1 MDLKGLKILKIYFLV
16 MIFVTGACITD
27 YIPKAQAARAEVSRI
42 EAIQWPADEEG
53 MINEYEGI
61 IRFHVIANSDSDEDQ
76 ELKFKVRNRVLAKV
90 QNALEGSQ
98 GAAETRKYIEENL
111 EEIEACALQCVRAE
125 GYDYDVKA
133 RIGVTAIPAKEYDDV
148 YFPAGSYEALTI
160 TIGEGKGQN
169 WWCVV
174 FPPLCLVDARES
186 GYEEMFDKDIQGR
199 LVLKSKVLELLKN
212 GGIKKYEQKS
222 RGENLCSF
230 ASLLYVWRSI

>member
-1 MDLKGLKILKIYFLV
+1 MNLRGLKIFFLL
-16 MIFVTGACITD
+16 FVFVVGLCMAY
-27 YIPKAQAARAEVSRI
+27 YIPKAQAARAEINRI
-42 EAIQWPADEEG
+42 QQTQWPADEEG

-76 ELKFKVRNRVLAKV
+76 ELKFKVRNRVLGKV

-98 GAAETRKYIEENL
+98 GAAQTRAYIEKNL
-111 EEIEACALQCVRAE
+111 EEIEACARQCVRAE
-125 GYDYDVKA
+125 GYDYNVKA
-133 RIGVTAIPAKEYDDV
+133 RIGVTAIPAKQYDDV

-186 GYEEMFDKDIQGR
+186 GHDELFAEDAQGR
-199 LVLKSKVLELLKN
+199 LVLKSKVVELLKK
-212 GGIKKYEQKS
+212 GGIKKQAKIGEQ
-222 RGENLCSF
+222 N
-230 ASLLYVWRSI
+230 

>member
-1 MDLKGLKILKIYFLV
+1 MDLRGLKIYFILL
-16 MIFVTGACITD
+16 IFVVGLCMAD
-27 YIPKAQAARAEVSRI
+27 YIPKAQAARAEINRI
-42 EAIQWPADEEG
+42 QQTQWPADEEG

-76 ELKFKVRNRVLAKV
+76 ELKFKVRNRVLGKV

-98 GAAETRKYIEENL
+98 GAAQTRAYIEKNL
-111 EEIEACALQCVRAE
+111 EEIEACARQCVRAE
-125 GYDYDVKA
+125 GYDYNVKA
-133 RIGVTAIPAKEYDDV
+133 RIGVTAIPAKQYDDV

-186 GYEEMFDKDIQGR
+186 GHDELFAEDAQGR
-199 LVLKSKVLELLKN
+199 LVLKSKVVELLKK
-212 GGIKKYEQKS
+212 GGIKN
-222 RGENLCSF
+222 R
-230 ASLLYVWRSI
+230 

>member
-1 MDLKGLKILKIYFLV
+1 M
-16 MIFVTGACITD
+16 AD
-27 YIPKAQAARAEVSRI
+27 YIPKAQAARAEINRI
-42 EAIQWPADEEG
+42 QQTQWPADEEG

-76 ELKFKVRNRVLAKV
+76 ELKFKVRNRVLGKV

-98 GAAETRKYIEENL
+98 GAAQTRAYIEKNL
-111 EEIEACALQCVRAE
+111 EEIEACARQCVRAE
-125 GYDYDVKA
+125 GYDYNVKA
-133 RIGVTAIPAKEYDDV
+133 RIGVTAIPAKQYDDV

-186 GYEEMFDKDIQGR
+186 GHDELFAEDAQGR
-199 LVLKSKVLELLKN
+199 LVLKSKVVELLKK
-212 GGIKKYEQKS
+212 GGIKKQAKIGEQ
-222 RGENLCSF
+222 N
-230 ASLLYVWRSI
+230 

>member
-1 MDLKGLKILKIYFLV
+1 MDLKGLKILKIYFLLL
-16 MIFVTGACITD
+16 IFVVGACITD

-42 EAIQWPADEEG
+42 EAAQWPADEEG

-98 GAAETRKYIEENL
+98 GAAQTREYIEENL
-111 EEIEACALQCVRAE
+111 EEIEACALQCVRVE
-125 GYDYDVKA
+125 GYDYNVKA

-148 YFPAGSYEALTI
+148 YFPAGTYEALTI

-174 FPPLCLVDARES
+174 FPPLCLVDAREG
-186 GYEEMFDKDIQGR
+186 GYDDLFAEDLQGR
-199 LVLKSKVLELLKN
+199 LVLKSKVLELLRQ
-212 GGIKKYEQKS
+212 GGIKKNSTNGQGK
-222 RGENLCSF
+222 
-230 ASLLYVWRSI
+230 

>member
-1 MDLKGLKILKIYFLV
+1 MNLRGLKIFFLL
-16 MIFVTGACITD
+16 FVFVVGLCMAD
-27 YIPKAQAARAEVSRI
+27 YIPKAQAARAEINRI
-42 EAIQWPADEEG
+42 QQTQWPADEEG

-76 ELKFKVRNRVLAKV
+76 ELKFKVRNRVLGKV

-98 GAAETRKYIEENL
+98 GAAQTRAYIEKNL
-111 EEIEACALQCVRAE
+111 EEIEACARQCVRAE
-125 GYDYDVKA
+125 GYDYNVKA
-133 RIGVTAIPAKEYDDV
+133 RIGVTAIPAKQYDDV

-186 GYEEMFDKDIQGR
+186 GHDELFAEDAQGR
-199 LVLKSKVLELLKN
+199 LVLKSKVVELLKK
-212 GGIKKYEQKS
+212 GGIKKQAK
-222 RGENLCSF
+222 
-230 ASLLYVWRSI
+230 

>member
-1 MDLKGLKILKIYFLV
+1 MDLRGLKIYFILL
-16 MIFVTGACITD
+16 IFVVGLCMAD
-27 YIPKAQAARAEVSRI
+27 YIPKAQAAQEEISRI
-42 EAIQWPADEEG
+42 EQTQWPADEEG

-76 ELKFKVRNRVLAKV
+76 ELKFKVRNRALAKV

-98 GAAETRKYIEENL
+98 GAAQTRAYIEDNL
-111 EEIEACALQCVRAE
+111 EEIEACARQCVRAE
-125 GYDYDVKA
+125 GYNYNVKA
-133 RIGVTAIPAKEYDDV
+133 RIGVTAIPAKQYDDV

-186 GYEEMFDKDIQGR
+186 GHDELFAEDAQGR
-199 LVLKSKVLELLKN
+199 LVLKSKVVELLKK
-212 GGIKKYEQKS
+212 GGIKKQAKIGEQD
-222 RGENLCSF
+222 
-230 ASLLYVWRSI
+230 

>member
-1 MDLKGLKILKIYFLV
+1 MDFRGLKIYFLLL
-16 MIFVTGACITD
+16 MFVVGLCITD

-42 EAIQWPADEEG
+42 EAAQWPADEEG

-76 ELKFKVRNRVLAKV
+76 ELKFKVRNRVLARV

-98 GAAETRKYIEENL
+98 GAAQTRTYIEENL

-148 YFPAGSYEALTI
+148 YFPAGTYEALTI

-186 GYEEMFDKDIQGR
+186 GYDELFDKDIQGR
-199 LVLKSKVLELLKN
+199 LVLKSKVLELLRQGGVIKN
-212 GGIKKYEQKS
+212 TTKEQ
-222 RGENLCSF
+222 GQ
-230 ASLLYVWRSI
+230 

>member
-1 MDLKGLKILKIYFLV
+1 MDLKRLKILKIYFMLL
-16 MIFVTGACITD
+16 IFVIGACITD
-27 YIPKAQAARAEVSRI
+27 YIPKAQAANAEVRRI
-42 EAIQWPADEEG
+42 EADQWSADEEG

-98 GAAETRKYIEENL
+98 GAAQTREYIEENL

-125 GYDYDVKA
+125 GYDYNVRA

-148 YFPAGSYEALTI
+148 YFPAGNYEALTI

-174 FPPLCLVDARES
+174 FPPLCLVDASES
-186 GYEEMFDKDIQGR
+186 GYDELFDKDIQGR
-199 LVLKSKVLELLKN
+199 LVLKSKVLELLRQA
-212 GGIKKYEQKS
+212 GIKKNTAKGQ
-222 RGENLCSF
+222 G
-230 ASLLYVWRSI
+230 

>member
-1 MDLKGLKILKIYFLV
+1 MNLRGLKIFFLL
-16 MIFVTGACITD
+16 FVFVVGLCMAD
-27 YIPKAQAARAEVSRI
+27 YIPKAQAAQAEINRI
-42 EAIQWPADEEG
+42 QQTQWPADEEG

-76 ELKFKVRNRVLAKV
+76 ELKFKVRNRVLGKV

-98 GAAETRKYIEENL
+98 GAAQTRAYIEKNL
-111 EEIEACALQCVRAE
+111 EEIEACARQCVRAE
-125 GYDYDVKA
+125 GYDYNVKA
-133 RIGVTAIPAKEYDDV
+133 RIGVTAIPAKQYDDV

-186 GYEEMFDKDIQGR
+186 GHDELFAEDAQGR
-199 LVLKSKVLELLKN
+199 LVLKSKVVELLKK
-212 GGIKKYEQKS
+212 GGIKN
-222 RGENLCSF
+222 R
-230 ASLLYVWRSI
+230 

>member
-1 MDLKGLKILKIYFLV
+1 MKLRGLKIYFLLL
-16 MIFVTGACITD
+16 MFVVGLCMVD

-42 EAIQWPADEEG
+42 QEIQWPADEEG

-61 IRFHVIANSDSDEDQ
+61 IRFHVIANSDSEEDQ

-90 QNALEGSQ
+90 QNALEGSS
-98 GAAETRKYIEENL
+98 GASRTRAYIEENL

-125 GYDYDVKA
+125 GYDYNVKA
-133 RIGVTAIPAKEYDDV
+133 RIGVTAIPAKQYDDV

-174 FPPLCLVDARES
+174 FPPLCLVDAREG
-186 GYEEMFDKDIQGR
+186 GYEEMFDEDLQGR
-199 LVLKSKVLELLKN
+199 LVLKSKVLELLRQ
-212 GGIKKYEQKS
+212 GGKQRK
-222 RGENLCSF
+222 
-230 ASLLYVWRSI
+230 

>member
-1 MDLKGLKILKIYFLV
+1 MNLRGLKIFFLL
-16 MIFVTGACITD
+16 FVFVVGLCMAD
-27 YIPKAQAARAEVSRI
+27 YIPKAQAAQAEINRI
-42 EAIQWPADEEG
+42 PQPQWPADEEG

-76 ELKFKVRNRVLAKV
+76 ELKFKVRNRVLGKV

-98 GAAETRKYIEENL
+98 GAAQTRAYIEKNL
-111 EEIEACALQCVRAE
+111 EEIEACARQCVRAE
-125 GYDYDVKA
+125 GYDYNVKA
-133 RIGVTAIPAKEYDDV
+133 RIGVTAIPAKQYDDV

-186 GYEEMFDKDIQGR
+186 GHDELFAEDAQGR
-199 LVLKSKVLELLKN
+199 LVLKSKVVELLKK
-212 GGIKKYEQKS
+212 GGIKNKQK
-222 RGENLCSF
+222 
-230 ASLLYVWRSI
+230 

>member
-1 MDLKGLKILKIYFLV
+1 MDLKRLKILKIYFMLL
-16 MIFVTGACITD
+16 IFVIGACITD
-27 YIPKAQAARAEVSRI
+27 YIPKAQAANAEVSRI
-42 EAIQWPADEEG
+42 EASQWPADEEG

-98 GAAETRKYIEENL
+98 GAAQTREYIEENL

-125 GYDYDVKA
+125 GYDYNVRA
-133 RIGVTAIPAKEYDDV
+133 RIGVTAIPPKEYDDV
-148 YFPAGSYEALTI
+148 YFPAGNYEALTI

-174 FPPLCLVDARES
+174 FPPLCLVDASES
-186 GYEEMFDKDIQGR
+186 GYDELFDKDIQGR
-199 LVLKSKVLELLKN
+199 LVLKSKVLELLRQAS
-212 GGIKKYEQKS
+212 IKKNTAKGQ
-222 RGENLCSF
+222 G
-230 ASLLYVWRSI
+230 

>member
-1 MDLKGLKILKIYFLV
+1 MNLRGLKIFFLL
-16 MIFVTGACITD
+16 FVFVVGLCMAD
-27 YIPKAQAARAEVSRI
+27 YIPKAQAARAEINRI
-42 EAIQWPADEEG
+42 QQTQWPADEEG

-76 ELKFKVRNRVLAKV
+76 ELKFKVRNRVLGKV

-98 GAAETRKYIEENL
+98 GAAQTRAYIEKNL
-111 EEIEACALQCVRAE
+111 EEIEACARQCVRAE

-133 RIGVTAIPAKEYDDV
+133 RIGVTAIPAKQYDDV

-186 GYEEMFDKDIQGR
+186 GHDELFAEDAQGR
-199 LVLKSKVLELLKN
+199 LVLKSKVVELLKK
-212 GGIKKYEQKS
+212 GGIKKQAKIGEQ
-222 RGENLCSF
+222 N
-230 ASLLYVWRSI
+230 

>member
-1 MDLKGLKILKIYFLV
+1 MNLRGLKIFFLL
-16 MIFVTGACITD
+16 FVFVVGLCMAD
-27 YIPKAQAARAEVSRI
+27 YIPKAQAARAEINRI
-42 EAIQWPADEEG
+42 QQTQWPADEEG

-76 ELKFKVRNRVLAKV
+76 ELKFKVRNRVLGKV

-98 GAAETRKYIEENL
+98 GAAQTRAYIEKNL
-111 EEIEACALQCVRAE
+111 EEIEACVRQCVRAE
-125 GYDYDVKA
+125 GYDYNVKA
-133 RIGVTAIPAKEYDDV
+133 RIGVTAIPAKQYDDV

-186 GYEEMFDKDIQGR
+186 GHDELFAEDAQGR
-199 LVLKSKVLELLKN
+199 LVLKSKVVELLKK
-212 GGIKKYEQKS
+212 GGIKKQAKIGEQ
-222 RGENLCSF
+222 N
-230 ASLLYVWRSI
+230 

>member
-1 MDLKGLKILKIYFLV
+1 MNLRGLKIFFLL
-16 MIFVTGACITD
+16 FVFVVGLCMAD
-27 YIPKAQAARAEVSRI
+27 YIPKAQAARAEINRI
-42 EAIQWPADEEG
+42 QQTQWPADEEG

-76 ELKFKVRNRVLAKV
+76 ELKFKVRNRVLGKV

-98 GAAETRKYIEENL
+98 GAAQTRAYIEKNL
-111 EEIEACALQCVRAE
+111 EEIEACARQCVRAE
-125 GYDYDVKA
+125 GYDYNVKA
-133 RIGVTAIPAKEYDDV
+133 RIGVTAITAKQYDDV

-186 GYEEMFDKDIQGR
+186 GHDELFAEDAQGR
-199 LVLKSKVLELLKN
+199 LVLKSKVVELLKK
-212 GGIKKYEQKS
+212 GGIKKQAKIGEQ
-222 RGENLCSF
+222 N
-230 ASLLYVWRSI
+230 

>member
-1 MDLKGLKILKIYFLV
+1 MDFRGLKIYFLLL
-16 MIFVTGACITD
+16 MFVVGLCITD

-42 EAIQWPADEEG
+42 EASQWTADEEG

-98 GAAETRKYIEENL
+98 GAAQTREYIEENL

-148 YFPAGSYEALTI
+148 YFPAGTYEALTI

-174 FPPLCLVDARES
+174 FPPLCLVDAREG
-186 GYEEMFDKDIQGR
+186 GYDDLFAEDLQGR
-199 LVLKSKVLELLKN
+199 LVLKSKVLELLRQ
-212 GGIKKYEQKS
+212 GGIKKNSTNGQGK
-222 RGENLCSF
+222 
-230 ASLLYVWRSI
+230 

>member
-1 MDLKGLKILKIYFLV
+1 MNLRGLKIFFLL
-16 MIFVTGACITD
+16 FVFVVGLCMAD
-27 YIPKAQAARAEVSRI
+27 YIPKAQAAQAEINRI
-42 EAIQWPADEEG
+42 QQTQWPADEEG

-76 ELKFKVRNRVLAKV
+76 ELKFKVRNRVLGKV

-98 GAAETRKYIEENL
+98 GAAQTRAYIEKNL
-111 EEIEACALQCVRAE
+111 EEIEACARQCVRAE

-133 RIGVTAIPAKEYDDV
+133 RIGVTAIPAKQYDDV

-186 GYEEMFDKDIQGR
+186 GHDELFAEDAQGR
-199 LVLKSKVLELLKN
+199 LVLKSKVVELLKK
-212 GGIKKYEQKS
+212 GGIKNKQK
-222 RGENLCSF
+222 
-230 ASLLYVWRSI
+230 

>member
-1 MDLKGLKILKIYFLV
+1 MNLRGLKIFFLL
-16 MIFVTGACITD
+16 FVFVVGLCTAD
-27 YIPKAQAARAEVSRI
+27 YIPKAHAARAEMNRI
-42 EAIQWPADEEG
+42 QQTQWPADEEG

-76 ELKFKVRNRVLAKV
+76 ELKFKVRNRVLGKV

-98 GAAETRKYIEENL
+98 GAAQTRAYIEKNL
-111 EEIEACALQCVRAE
+111 EEIEACARQCVRAE
-125 GYDYDVKA
+125 GYDYNVKA
-133 RIGVTAIPAKEYDDV
+133 RIGVTAIPAKQYDAV

-186 GYEEMFDKDIQGR
+186 GHDELFAEDAQGR
-199 LVLKSKVLELLKN
+199 LVLKSKVVELLKK
-212 GGIKKYEQKS
+212 GGIKKQAKIGEQ
-222 RGENLCSF
+222 N
-230 ASLLYVWRSI
+230 

>member
-1 MDLKGLKILKIYFLV
+1 M
-16 MIFVTGACITD
+16 
-27 YIPKAQAARAEVSRI
+27 
-42 EAIQWPADEEG
+42 
-53 MINEYEGI
+53 
-61 IRFHVIANSDSDEDQ
+61 
-76 ELKFKVRNRVLAKV
+76 
-90 QNALEGSQ
+90 
-98 GAAETRKYIEENL
+98 
-111 EEIEACALQCVRAE
+111 
-125 GYDYDVKA
+125 
-133 RIGVTAIPAKEYDDV
+133 

>member
-1 MDLKGLKILKIYFLV
+1 MDLKGLKILKIYFLLL
-16 MIFVTGACITD
+16 IFVAGACITD

-42 EAIQWPADEEG
+42 EAAQWPADEEG

-98 GAAETRKYIEENL
+98 GAAQTREYIEENL

-125 GYDYDVKA
+125 GYDYNVKA

-148 YFPAGSYEALTI
+148 YFPAGTYEALTI

-174 FPPLCLVDARES
+174 FPPLCLVDAREG
-186 GYEEMFDKDIQGR
+186 GYDDLFAEDLQGR
-199 LVLKSKVLELLKN
+199 LVLKSKVLELLRQ
-212 GGIKKYEQKS
+212 GGIKKNSTNGQGK
-222 RGENLCSF
+222 
-230 ASLLYVWRSI
+230 